1 MPSLRFAASGRGNGR
16 AADARQMGDL
26 TMKMVMAI
34 INRDDASVVVQQ
46 LTKSG
51 YQVNKLAT
59 TGGFLRTGNT
69 TILIGVDDEKVQH
82 VISIITKHSNSR
94 KQLMP
99 AADMGT
105 GVYANMS
112 IEVMVGGAAIFVLNV
127 EHFEKV

>member
-1 MPSLRFAASGRGNGR
+1 
-16 AADARQMGDL
+16 MGEL

-51 YQVNKLAT
+51 YQVTKLAT

>member
-1 MPSLRFAASGRGNGR
+1 
-16 AADARQMGDL
+16 
-26 TMKMVMAI
+26 MKMVMAI

-51 YQVNKLAT
+51 YQVTKLAT

-69 TILIGVDDEKVQH
+69 TILIGVDNEKVDQ

-99 AADMGT
+99 ATDMGT
-105 GVYANMS
+105 GVYSNMS

>member
-1 MPSLRFAASGRGNGR
+1 MKLIMAIVNKDDSGR
-16 AADARQMGDL
+16 
-26 TMKMVMAI
+26 V
-34 INRDDASVVVQQ
+34 SEV
-46 LTKSG
+46 LTKAG
-51 YQVNKLAT
+51 HFVTKLAT

>member
-1 MPSLRFAASGRGNGR
+1 
-16 AADARQMGDL
+16 MGEL

-46 LTKSG
+46 LTNSG
-51 YQVNKLAT
+51 YQVTKLAT